1 MTVVL
6 KDEPDLALTK
16 PMHGKSADER
26 NAFYAMLKKNNAAHR
41 EITSEYVRRWKTE
54 EGVDGTTEEAQKER
68 RSEYMSVVNKHFSS
82 HPSTK

>member
-6 KDEPDLALTK
+6 KDDPDLALTK
-16 PMHGKSADER
+16 AMHGKSADER
-26 NAFYAMLKKNNAAHR
+26 NAFFAMLKKNNSAHR
-41 EITSEYVRRWKTE
+41 EITNEYVRRWKTE

-68 RSEYMSVVNKHFSS
+68 RSEYMGVVNKYIS